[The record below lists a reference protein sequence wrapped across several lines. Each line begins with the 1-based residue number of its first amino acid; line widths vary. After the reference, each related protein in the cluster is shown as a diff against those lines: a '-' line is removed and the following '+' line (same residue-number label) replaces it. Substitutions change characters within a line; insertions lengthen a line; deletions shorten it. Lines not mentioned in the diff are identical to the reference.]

1 MVEERGNSGVIIGDL
16 SKWKQEQWAFAVILR
31 KAIDHLESTD
41 FMHKAIGRYDLLG
54 DDMYVMV
61 QKVTTVPPKERKAEN
76 HRQYIDVQMVVTGEE
91 LHVVARQSER
101 NQPVENEI
109 TNKDYALYQEVE
121 NEFELNL
128 KPGMFVVYFPDDVHR
143 PACSRSG
150 GMETKRVV
158 IKINKALLHD

>member
-1 MVEERGNSGVIIGDL
+1 
-16 SKWKQEQWAFAVILR
+16 
-31 KAIDHLESTD
+31 
-41 FMHKAIGRYDLLG
+41 
-54 DDMYVMV
+54 
-61 QKVTTVPPKERKAEN
+61 
-76 HRQYIDVQMVVTGEE
+76 MVVTGEE

-101 NQPVENEI
+101 NLPVENEI

-143 PACSRSG
+143 PACSRCG

>member
-1 MVEERGNSGVIIGDL
+1 
-16 SKWKQEQWAFAVILR
+16 
-31 KAIDHLESTD
+31 
-41 FMHKAIGRYDLLG
+41 
-54 DDMYVMV
+54 VMV